1 VQLNI
6 GIEGRIM
13 MLGRFLK
20 RHKDAPQASDQN
32 QSRSK
37 ELRNP
42 ESHASASLLL
52 VVALALSWLSG
63 PPPVRAAAHSRKKAP
78 GSVPGTIAYIRDE
91 TELRL
96 VQPDG
101 SNDRL
106 LWSAPMVGGVQ
117 SGVRYPAWSPDG
129 SHVAFVSDMEQA
141 ASLLQSDIYAIKPDG
156 SSLLKITDPPLNS
169 QLGSF
174 QTGSVA
180 VRVSNENISDSL
192 FIIYVQGAQ
201 QAQSTTVPMGT
212 SKTVTFNNVA
222 IFPGQS
228 QFPVAINGITRWY
241 GQPDTSTFQ
250 PGTTNGA
257 SIDLNSGGYDDFG
270 AILPVWSRDSSE
282 VDFNLGQTCTGQGIP
297 ANPDPGSQWGNL
309 LVQYSASMC
318 FMDRGP
324 TPALAGQVLYWDYL
338 GNFPNSA
345 FIQVPEGA
353 AQPNMLFDTG
363 YGASVYGV
371 HFLPDGSGF
380 LYSYN
385 DGNCGCSNIYAYDY
399 ASQKITQLTHFT
411 QTYTGNFSIS
421 PDGQAVVF
429 EYFNVDPNP
438 YTNPDAVP
446 DLWLMNSDGSNEG
459 LFLQQARDPSWGMPQ
474 TAPIYNNFLYLP
486 LVQ

>member
-1 VQLNI
+1 
-6 GIEGRIM
+6 
-13 MLGRFLK
+13 MLVRFLEQHLGAAQIIK
-20 RHKDAPQASDQN
+20 GI
-32 QSRSK
+32 QSRAEGFK
-37 ELRNP
+37 IMDVRTCN
-42 ESHASASLLL
+42 SLLL
-52 VVALALSWLSG
+52 VIVLAFSWLAG
-63 PPPVRAAAHSRKKAP
+63 PPAVQAAARPSAKAP
-78 GSVPGTIAYIRDE
+78 ATLPGTIAYIRNE

-96 VQPDG
+96 IQPDG

-106 LWSAPMVGGVQ
+106 VWSAPVVGSTQ

-129 SHVAFVSDMEQA
+129 TQIAFVSDMEQA

-156 SSLLKITDPPLNS
+156 SNLRKITDPPLNS
-169 QLGSF
+169 QLGNF
-174 QTGSVA
+174 QTGRVD

-212 SKTVTFNNVA
+212 SKTITFNNVA

-241 GQPDTSTFQ
+241 GQPDTTTFQ

-270 AILPVWSRDSSE
+270 AILPVWSHDGSE
-282 VDFNLGQTCTGQGIP
+282 IDYNLGQTCTGQGIA
-297 ANPDPGSQWGNL
+297 ANPDPGEQWGSL

-324 TPALAGQVLYWDYL
+324 TTALAGQVLYWDYL
-338 GNFPNSA
+338 GNFPNGA
-345 FIQVPEGA
+345 FMQVPEGA
-353 AQPNMLFDTG
+353 TQPNMLFDTG
-363 YGASVYGV
+363 YGSSVYGV

-380 LYSYN
+380 LYSFN

-411 QTYTGNFSIS
+411 QAYTGNFSIS
-421 PDGQAVVF
+421 PDGKAVVF
-429 EYFNVDPNP
+429 EYFTVDPNP

-474 TAPIYNNFLYLP
+474 TAPVFNNFLYLP

>member
-1 VQLNI
+1 
-6 GIEGRIM
+6 M
-13 MLGRFLK
+13 
-20 RHKDAPQASDQN
+20 
-32 QSRSK
+32 
-37 ELRNP
+37 
-42 ESHASASLLL
+42 
-52 VVALALSWLSG
+52 VALVFSWLSG
-63 PPPVRAAAHSRKKAP
+63 PLTVQAFAHPTRKAP
-78 GSVPGTIAYIRDE
+78 GTTPGTIAYIRNE

-96 VQPDG
+96 IQPDG

-106 LWSAPMVGGVQ
+106 VWSAPMIGSVQ
-117 SGVRYPAWSPDG
+117 SAVRYPAWSPDG
-129 SHVAFVSDMEQA
+129 IQIAFVSDMEQA
-141 ASLLQSDIYAIKPDG
+141 TSLLQSDIYAIKPDG
-156 SSLLKITDPPLNS
+156 SNLHKITDPPLNS

-174 QTGSVA
+174 QTG
-180 VRVSNENISDSL
+180 RVDVQVTNDNISDSL

-212 SKTVTFNNVA
+212 NKTVTFNNVA

-241 GQPDTSTFQ
+241 GQPDTTTFQ

-270 AILPVWSRDSSE
+270 AILPVWSRDSNE
-282 VDFNLGQTCTGQGIP
+282 VDYNLGQTCTGQGIV
-297 ANPDPGSQWGNL
+297 ANPDPGEQWGSL

-345 FIQVPEGA
+345 FMQVTEGA
-353 AQPNMLFDTG
+353 TQPKMLFDTG

-385 DGNCGCSNIYAYDY
+385 DGNCSCSNIYAYDY
-399 ASQKITQLTHFT
+399 TSQKITQLTHFT
-411 QTYTGNFSIS
+411 NTYTGNFSIS

-429 EYFNVDPNP
+429 EYFTVDPNP

-474 TAPIYNNFLYLP
+474 TAPVFNKFLYLP

>member
-1 VQLNI
+1 
-6 GIEGRIM
+6 

-20 RHKDAPQASDQN
+20 QYKEAPHTSDRN
-32 QSRSK
+32 QSRGK
-37 ELRNP
+37 EFKIADPR
-42 ESHASASLLL
+42 ACASLFLAT
-52 VVALALSWLSG
+52 VLALSWLAG
-63 PPPVRAAAHSRKKAP
+63 PTAVHAAAHPHGKAP
-78 GSVPGTIAYIRDE
+78 GSLPGTIAYIRNG
-91 TELRL
+91 TELHL
-96 VQPDG
+96 IQPDG
-101 SNDRL
+101 GNDRL
-106 LWSAPMVGGVQ
+106 LWGAPMVGGVQ

-129 SHVAFVSDMEQA
+129 TEVAFVSDMEQST
-141 ASLLQSDIYAIKPDG
+141 SLLQSDIYAVKPDG
-156 SSLLKITDPPLNS
+156 SGLHMITDPPLNS
-169 QLGSF
+169 QLGNF
-174 QTGSVA
+174 QTGRVD
-180 VRVSNENISDSL
+180 VRVANENISDSL

-241 GQPDTSTFQ
+241 GQPDTTTFQ

-257 SIDLNSGGYDDFG
+257 SIDLNTGGYDDFG

-282 VDFNLGQTCTGQGIP
+282 VDYNLGQTCTGQGIP
-297 ANPDPGSQWGNL
+297 ANPVPGSQWGNP

-324 TPALAGQVLYWDYL
+324 TPTLANQVLYWDYL

-345 FIQVPEGA
+345 FMQVPEGA
-353 AQPNMLFDTG
+353 TQPNMLFDTG
-363 YGASVYGV
+363 YGSSVYGV

-380 LYSYN
+380 LYSFT
-385 DGNCGCSNIYAYDY
+385 DGNCGCGNIYAYDY

-446 DLWLMNSDGSNEG
+446 DLWLMNSNGSNQG

-474 TAPIYNNFLYLP
+474 NAPVYNNFLYLP